1 MIVIKEKSRQSLDD
15 KLVPLINIVFLLLI
29 FFMVAGRI
37 EKSHKDDID
46 VPKVNSSNELP
57 SKAEEIVLLKN
68 GKILS
73 GERVFSV
80 EEFTEQLPSLGLEKE
95 YISIRA
101 DSSATA
107 EQLAPIIKT
116 LNSIGQKKIGLI
128 AMSRGDNESD

>member
-37 EKSHKDDID
+37 EQSHKDDID